1 MKKFAL
7 VGGGKVQNIV
17 AACCEDEIGPEAVM
31 YVAIDITDSV
41 MPPSVGWTYNMKTKT
56 FAPEL
61 PKGLPAWEELVAEAV
76 AEEAAPAAKTTST
89 KKASTTTETPAEE

>member
-17 AACCEDEIGPEAVM
+17 AAESEDLIGPEAVM
-31 YVAIDITDSV
+31 YVSIDITDSV

-61 PKGLPAWEELVAEAV
+61 PKGLPAWEELVAAA
-76 AEEAAPAAKTTST
+76 AEEAAPAAKAST
-89 KKASTTTETPAEE
+89 KKKSSDETPAEE

>member
-17 AACCEDEIGPEAVM
+17 VAESEDLIGPEAVM
-31 YVAIDITDSV
+31 YVSIDITDSV

-61 PKGLPAWEELVAEAV
+61 PKGLPAWEELVAAA
-76 AEEAAPAAKTTST
+76 AEEAAPAAKAST
-89 KKASTTTETPAEE
+89 KKKSSDETPAEE

>member
-61 PKGLPAWEELVAEAV
+61 PKGLPVWEELVAAAAE
-76 AEEAAPAAKTTST
+76 EEAAPAAKAST
-89 KKASTTTETPAEE
+89 KKKSSDETPAEE

>member
-17 AACCEDEIGPEAVM
+17 AAESEDVIGPEAIM

-41 MPPSVGWTYNMKTKT
+41 LPPSVGWIYNMKTKT
-56 FAPEL
+56 FAPEM
-61 PKGLPAWEELVAEAV
+61 PKGLPVWEELVAAA
-76 AEEAAPAAKTTST
+76 AEEAAPAAKTSS
-89 KKASTTTETPAEE
+89 KKKSSDETPAEE

>member
-17 AACCEDEIGPEAVM
+17 AAESEDVIGPEAIM
-31 YVAIDITDSV
+31 YAAIDITDSV
-41 MPPSVGWTYNMKTKT
+41 LPPSVGWIYNMKTKT

-61 PKGLPAWEELVAEAV
+61 PKGLPVWEELVAAA
-76 AEEAAPAAKTTST
+76 AEEAA
-89 KKASTTTETPAEE
+89 E

>member
-7 VGGGKVQNIV
+7 IAAGKVQNLVV
-17 AACCEDEIGPEAVM
+17 AESEELVGPESLM
-31 YVAIDITDSV
+31 YTVVDVTDAALA
-41 MPPSVGWTYNMKTKT
+41 PSVGWTYDFKAKT

-61 PKGLPAWEELVAEAV
+61 PKGLPVWEELVAAA

-89 KKASTTTETPAEE
+89 KKSSTTATPAEE

>member
-17 AACCEDEIGPEAVM
+17 AAESEDLIGPEAVM

-41 MPPSVGWTYNMKTKT
+41 MPPSVGWTYNMKAKT

-61 PKGLPAWEELVAEAV
+61 PKGLPVWEELVAAA
-76 AEEAAPAAKTTST
+76 AEEAAPAAKASS
-89 KKASTTTETPAEE
+89 KKKSSDETPAEE

>member
-61 PKGLPAWEELVAEAV
+61 PKGLPAWEELVAAEA
-76 AEEAAPAAKTTST
+76 EAAPAAKAST
-89 KKASTTTETPAEE
+89 KKKSSDETPAEE

>member
-17 AACCEDEIGPEAVM
+17 AAESEDLIGPEAVM
-31 YVAIDITDSV
+31 YVAIDITDSATA
-41 MPPSVGWTYNMKTKT
+41 PSVGWLYNMKTKT

-61 PKGLPAWEELVAEAV
+61 PKGLPVWEELVAEAA
-76 AEEAAPAAKTTST
+76 AEEAAPAAKASST
-89 KKASTTTETPAEE
+89 KKKSSDETPAEE

>member
-17 AACCEDEIGPEAVM
+17 VAESEDLIGPEAAM
-31 YVAIDITDSV
+31 YVTIDITDSEFA
-41 MPPSVGWTYNMKTKT
+41 PSVGWLYNMKTKT

-61 PKGLPAWEELVAEAV
+61 PKGLPVWEELIAEAA

-89 KKASTTTETPAEE
+89 KKSSTTATPAEE

>member
-17 AACCEDEIGPEAVM
+17 AAESEDLIGPEAVM
-31 YVAIDITDSV
+31 YAAIDITDSV

-76 AEEAAPAAKTTST
+76 AEEAAPAAKTTTT
-89 KKASTTTETPAEE
+89 KKSSTTATSAEE